1 MNGCIYLN
9 ISNCRI
15 YMDLVFIREKTN
27 LVMWKKTKVFDRE
40 VLAATISQT
49 GIHLKYAYFSNE
61 FQLQYSYIIG
71 FTLLKKSLLLLW
83 FSNMTL
89 QVILIPNSFSAI
101 GIPS

>member
-49 GIHLKYAYFSNE
+49 GVHLKYAYFSNE
-61 FQLQYSYIIG
+61 LQLQYSYRLYAYKKE
-71 FTLLKKSLLLLW
+71 FTFAVVFKYDIT
-83 FSNMTL
+83 SNFDTK
-89 QVILIPNSFSAI
+89 
-101 GIPS
+101 